1 MEKLFQIFV
10 AHLGIETIKGS
21 SNKNKISSV
30 KEILINLNMDNVV
43 GITPDGPRGPNEKM
57 KEGIVSLLKKN

>member
-1 MEKLFQIFV
+1 M
-10 AHLGIETIKGS
+10 
-21 SNKNKISSV
+21 N
-30 KEILINLNMDNVV
+30 NVV